1 MRIVHAAGKDFANPA
16 AIAIP
21 WIYSP
26 VASELGTLSLKQPRH
41 HGAAKFISWNSNR
54 CRWFAYVFACLHN
67 PEPKNRSFAQLEEY
81 NIIKKYARRVMRLF
95 FYQDK
100 N

>member
-41 HGAAKFISWNSNR
+41 HGG
-54 CRWFAYVFACLHN
+54 WFAYVFACLHN

>member
-41 HGAAKFISWNSNR
+41 HGDR

>member
-1 MRIVHAAGKDFANPA
+1 MDVRQSTRKDKKVSMCRTICNNP
-16 AIAIP
+16 
-21 WIYSP
+21 
-26 VASELGTLSLKQPRH
+26 T
-41 HGAAKFISWNSNR
+41 N
-54 CRWFAYVFACLHN
+54 C
-67 PEPKNRSFAQLEEY
+67 SFAQLEEY

>member
-1 MRIVHAAGKDFANPA
+1 MHIVSMHILLKRIKSLIMSITFIGVVVH
-16 AIAIP
+16 
-21 WIYSP
+21 
-26 VASELGTLSLKQPRH
+26 QHPRLL
-41 HGAAKFISWNSNR
+41 FCVEN
-54 CRWFAYVFACLHN
+54 C
-67 PEPKNRSFAQLEEY
+67 SFAQLEEY